1 MPYYEYRCRNE
12 DCKYEQTLKLPKPL
26 MGKALEEFYCKK
38 CNSHM
43 ERKFSTF
50 NILNGAEQP
59 AKPPQ
64 SIDDKI
70 ITLGKNKVF
79 IGKKINES
87 PRIPMPCGYGAT
99 KIIVYEGRIARQTEL
114 N

>member
-1 MPYYEYRCRNE
+1 MHFYEYRCSNE
-12 DCKYEQTLKLPKPL
+12 ECKYEQTLKLPKPL
-26 MGKALEEFYCKK
+26 TGKALEELYCEK
-38 CNSHM
+38 CHSQM

-79 IGKKINES
+79 IGRKINES
-87 PRIPMPCGYGAT
+87 PLIPLPCCHGYT
-99 KIIVYEGRIARQTEL
+99 KIIVYEGRLATQTEL